1 MNGLYQPLQ
10 DQPVNL
16 RSSSG
21 PCSDSIENKVTATS
35 EVSGDRKEMQGKT
48 VFFQMEFSQFTG
60 SNSTLSIYVSEPISF
75 EGKTYYLYTN
85 CYQFS

>member
-1 MNGLYQPLQ
+1 MNGHYQTLQ

-21 PCSDSIENKVTATS
+21 SCSDSIEKKVTATS

-48 VFFQMEFSQFTG
+48 VFFKMDFSQTIG
-60 SNSTLSIYVSEPISF
+60 SLKTTYVSEPISF
-75 EGKTYYLYTN
+75 EGKSFKN
-85 CYQFS
+85 W